1 MNQIANATG
10 APLAPANETILK
22 TQHKIRMAT
31 RNKWACALL
40 VGAFVLV
47 TDGRNAL
54 GQQPQQQTSTGTV
67 NVNDLANKPNEH
79 LGQVQL
85 VGVVAAVSQG
95 EGFVLVDK
103 REYADCG
110 LSCLAEPATKKV
122 PVRWSGDAPKLEQ
135 TVHVAGTLSQ
145 STKGL
150 SLVAQEVS
158 IQ

>member
-1 MNQIANATG
+1 MNQTANATG
-10 APLAPANETILK
+10 APLAPADETVLK
-22 TQHKIRMAT
+22 TQHKVRMAT
-31 RNKWACALL
+31 RNKWAWALL
-40 VGAFVLV
+40 VGAFALV
-47 TDGRNAL
+47 IDGGNAL
-54 GQQPQQQTSTGTV
+54 GQQPQQQTKAGTV
-67 NVNDLANKPNEH
+67 TVNDLASKPDEH

-85 VGVVAAVSQG
+85 VGVVAAVLQG

-135 TVHVAGTLSQ
+135 TVHVAGVLNQ
-145 STKGL
+145 SAKGL
-150 SLVAQEVS
+150 SFVAQEVS

>member
-1 MNQIANATG
+1 M
-10 APLAPANETILK
+10 
-22 TQHKIRMAT
+22 QHKMRTPT

-47 TDGRNAL
+47 ADGRNAP
-54 GQQPQQQTSTGTV
+54 GQQPQQQTPTGTV
-67 NVNDLANKPNEH
+67 TVNDLANKPNEH

-110 LSCLAEPATKKV
+110 LSCLAGPATKKV

-135 TVHVAGTLSQ
+135 IVHVAGTLSQ
-145 STKGL
+145 SEKGL
-150 SLVAQEVS
+150 SFVAQEVS

>member
-1 MNQIANATG
+1 MGQQSEQQ
-10 APLAPANETILK
+10 APA
-22 TQHKIRMAT
+22 
-31 RNKWACALL
+31 
-40 VGAFVLV
+40 
-47 TDGRNAL
+47 
-54 GQQPQQQTSTGTV
+54 GTV
-67 NVNDLANKPNEH
+67 TVNDLASQPDEH
-79 LGQVQL
+79 LGPVQL

-135 TVHVAGTLSQ
+135 TVHVEGILNQ
-145 STKGL
+145 SEKGL
-150 SLVAQEVS
+150 SFVAQEVS